1 MRFRPEILVLAVWAL
16 AACTGPPLEQE
27 MEFESVVGVVDDP
40 PPWSPADGAQ
50 ALRKAVDAMDRDALD
65 AILNDAEGR
74 RSGWGEDPRY
84 WRLVGSAQM
93 AYADILLAGGGAST
107 GGLMEGLYLDAAEAF
122 EKAVD
127 LGPVPS
133 NWDPFPSLPDP
144 HLGLMLAR
152 RGALD
157 PEAAWRAG
165 ETLLDRGGDLPATT
179 SLAIGRAGLE
189 WTTARI
195 QAGEPVP
202 AAARRAEGVL
212 RNLIRE
218 GFSPAVVPLADLLA
232 WQGLTP
238 AAREVLVQELER
250 FWSAESQGRLKNLGA
265 DDPHAYVADLERVR
279 TARPTDAGVL
289 WYLGEARWLQS
300 LAARGEANEALTH
313 EALDRAE
320 ECFLASATLEPGFA
334 ASCRTWL
341 HLVRTGRGWALR
353 EGGRVNEAAEAFL
366 AALAA
371 DPGSLETEAGTA
383 TLRLGI
389 SAAAQDLGA
398 AAADGPPPPGV
409 SPVFARVESYLSK
422 VVLLRGDVA
431 DWWNNLG
438 LLRREMGVKRDA
450 AGAAAAAHHWFQK
463 SWDAYSRCVELA
475 DDDTRLVNDRAL
487 IAVYYLDQ
495 HWELAERELHRA
507 ITMGTRQLAEMGPN
521 VPEREHRDLDEAVGD
536 AWENLAYLDVIRRG
550 RMDRAVGFLE
560 ESVQHFPFEARS
572 GVARIR
578 KQMEPQ

>member
-1 MRFRPEILVLAVWAL
+1 M
-16 AACTGPPLEQE
+16 
-27 MEFESVVGVVDDP
+27 
-40 PPWSPADGAQ
+40 
-50 ALRKAVDAMDRDALD
+50 
-65 AILNDAEGR
+65 
-74 RSGWGEDPRY
+74 
-84 WRLVGSAQM
+84 
-93 AYADILLAGGGAST
+93 
-107 GGLMEGLYLDAAEAF
+107 
-122 EKAVD
+122 
-127 LGPVPS
+127 
-133 NWDPFPSLPDP
+133 
-144 HLGLMLAR
+144 
-152 RGALD
+152 
-157 PEAAWRAG
+157 
-165 ETLLDRGGDLPATT
+165 
-179 SLAIGRAGLE
+179 
-189 WTTARI
+189 
-195 QAGEPVP
+195 
-202 AAARRAEGVL
+202 
-212 RNLIRE
+212 
-218 GFSPAVVPLADLLA
+218 
-232 WQGLTP
+232 
-238 AAREVLVQELER
+238 
-250 FWSAESQGRLKNLGA
+250 
-265 DDPHAYVADLERVR
+265 
-279 TARPTDAGVL
+279 
-289 WYLGEARWLQS
+289 
-300 LAARGEANEALTH
+300 
-313 EALDRAE
+313 
-320 ECFLASATLEPGFA
+320 
-334 ASCRTWL
+334 
-341 HLVRTGRGWALR
+341 
-353 EGGRVNEAAEAFL
+353 NEAAEAFL